1 MINIPTKLLKDV
13 QEGILTQKDIE
24 KYLIENHTISDI
36 IAAFA
41 ELLIV
46 SDGYV
51 NKPKITVS
59 EEEFAQITSLFKIRG
74 LRTLDGMVISETRGR
89 PSKHK
94 TYKAE

>member
-1 MINIPTKLLKDV
+1 MISIPTKLMKDV

-41 ELLIV
+41 ELLLIC
-46 SDGYV
+46 DGHL

-59 EEEFAQITSLFKIRG
+59 EAEFAQIASLFKIRG
-74 LRTLDGMVISETRGR
+74 LRTLDGTVISETRGR

-94 TYKAE
+94 IMKQE